1 MPSSR
6 TGSASIPV
14 VGRNPVHRSLDR
26 SIGQLKFHP
35 MDWKLICGI
44 LTAEASAQLGLAL
57 TLAFAFLLVRLEFEH
72 LLFALLSTAV
82 ALQAIASIWLTWP
95 SHADPHGASV
105 IVHCILAL
113 ASAIHLHYVL
123 VVSGLPN
130 RRNFVA
136 FGYAVAAVYV
146 ALMAADAVWPKI
158 PISLLIQADRIPA
171 AYPYLATPPIALSY
185 SFYGVM
191 LAEFAFCQFLL
202 LGAIR
207 QGRKDIT
214 LIMIGMFV
222 VIVAATNDIAVMMR
236 WVENPYLLPHSFSVY
251 GFFVGLSL
259 LLRYRRVVVGYA
271 STESSLNKR
280 TEELRKSHA
289 DLELVQRELSSKKQL
304 AAVGELAAAIAHEVR
319 NPLAI
324 IVNAVAGLRRT
335 SLQEQDRHT
344 LLGIV
349 DEETARLNRLVTD
362 LLRFARPVSI
372 RRSTVSL
379 AELVRRAEVTRGSEH
394 RFDITIP
401 SDPTLGTVQADAN
414 LLRLVFDNLVANACQ
429 SMPEGGTVQILVCE
443 GLLNDERCIK
453 IEVIDHGHGMD
464 ESVLSRA
471 VDPFFTT
478 RPSGTGLGLPIV
490 HRIVAAHGGE
500 LHMDS
505 EPQRGTTVR
514 LLLPILPETESEQT
528 NPGLYK

>member
-1 MPSSR
+1 
-6 TGSASIPV
+6 
-14 VGRNPVHRSLDR
+14 
-26 SIGQLKFHP
+26 
-35 MDWKLICGI
+35 MDWKFICGI
-44 LTAEASAQLGLAL
+44 LTAEAVAQMGLAL

-72 LLFALLSTAV
+72 LLFALLSVAV
-82 ALQAIASIWLTWP
+82 ALQAITAIWLTWP
-95 SHADPHGASV
+95 SHADPHQASV
-105 IVHCILAL
+105 IVHCILAV
-113 ASAIHLHYVL
+113 ASGIHLHYVL
-123 VVSGLPN
+123 VVAGQS
-130 RRNFVA
+130 RRRKFVA
-136 FGYAVAAVYV
+136 LGYVIAIIYV
-146 ALMAADAVWPKI
+146 ALMASSAIWPKI
-158 PISLLIQADRIPA
+158 PTALLIQANRIPA
-171 AYPYLATPPIALSY
+171 AYPHLAAPPMALGF

-191 LAEFAFCQFLL
+191 LAELAFCQFLL
-202 LGAIR
+202 AGAIR
-207 QGRKDIT
+207 RGRRDIT
-214 LIMIGMFV
+214 LIIMGMFV
-222 VIVAATNDIAVMMR
+222 MIVAATNDIAVMMR
-236 WVENPYLLPHSFSVY
+236 WLNTPYLLSHSFSVY
-251 GFFVGLSL
+251 GFSVGLSL
-259 LLRYRRVVVGYA
+259 LLRYRRLVVGYA

-289 DLELVQRELSSKKQL
+289 DLEVVQRELSSKKQL

-379 AELVRRAEVTRGSEH
+379 AELVRRAELSRGSEH
-394 RFDITIP
+394 RFEITIP

-429 SMPEGGTVQILVCE
+429 SMPEGGTVRILVGE
-443 GLLNDERCIK
+443 GLLSDERCIK
-453 IEVIDHGHGMD
+453 IEVIDQGHGMD

-514 LLLPILPETESEQT
+514 LLLPIVPSDGTDELGKV
-528 NPGLYK
+528 GLNS